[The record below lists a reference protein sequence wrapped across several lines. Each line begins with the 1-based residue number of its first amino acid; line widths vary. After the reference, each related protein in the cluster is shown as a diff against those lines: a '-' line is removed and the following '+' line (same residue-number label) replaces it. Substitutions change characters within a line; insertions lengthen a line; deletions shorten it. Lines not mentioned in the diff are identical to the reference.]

1 MRGGVEIEN
10 NIPNRKGMSRQ
21 ERRALKRAQAKSKK
35 NLENLPFGIDWGKTK
50 PISLQSLPKRNGF
63 IMIFGQ
69 CEGFTYY
76 LKDVQDGGES
86 KTKTIFTNTHK
97 TGPKRYIEE

>member
-1 MRGGVEIEN
+1 MEIEN
-10 NIPNRKGMSRQ
+10 NIPNREGMSRQ
-21 ERRALKRAQAKSKK
+21 ERRALERAQAKSEK

>member
-1 MRGGVEIEN
+1 VRGGVEIEN

-21 ERRALKRAQAKSKK
+21 ERRALERAQAKSKK
-35 NLENLPFGIDWGKTK
+35 NLEILPFGIDWGKTK

-63 IMIFGQ
+63 ISIFGQ

-76 LKDVQDGGES
+76 LEDAQDAGES
-86 KTKTIFTNTHK
+86 KTKTLDEVPGEK
-97 TGPKRYIEE
+97 A

>member
-21 ERRALKRAQAKSKK
+21 ERRALERAQAKSKK
-35 NLENLPFGIDWGKTK
+35 NLEILPFGIDWGKTK

-63 IMIFGQ
+63 ISIFGQ

-76 LKDVQDGGES
+76 LKDVQDGGKS
-86 KTKTIFTNTHK
+86 KTKTLFTNTHK
-97 TGPKRYIEE
+97 TGQKRYIEE

>member
-1 MRGGVEIEN
+1 MRGSVEIEN
-10 NIPNRKGMSRQ
+10 NIPNREGMSRQ
-21 ERRALKRAQAKSKK
+21 ERRALERAQAKSKK

-50 PISLQSLPKRNGF
+50 PISLQSLPKQNGF

-86 KTKTIFTNTHK
+86 KTKSIFTNTHK

>member
-35 NLENLPFGIDWGKTK
+35 NLEILPFGIDWGKTK

-63 IMIFGQ
+63 ISIFGQ

-76 LKDVQDGGES
+76 LKDGQDGGES

>member
-1 MRGGVEIEN
+1 
-10 NIPNRKGMSRQ
+10 MSRQ
-21 ERRALKRAQAKSKK
+21 ERRALERAQAKSKK

-50 PISLQSLPKRNGF
+50 PISLQSLPKQNGF